1 MLGKAK
7 GSSINRS
14 ESYRERVSQKK
25 QLRERR
31 KTSDPNLSKSN
42 DADLEGHGGLAA
54 YQSGSSSNSSLSIRS
69 LEDPNQTVE
78 GAGLGSAPPQ
88 WGSDAEVE
96 PDPPD
101 WTSGVDEEV
110 LKSLSPREK
119 KRQEVINELFH
130 TERSHV
136 RTLKVLDLVF
146 RRPMLEAGLLYDQ
159 QMDRVFKNL
168 EKMLELHSNINNSF
182 KAKRKENPVVGEVG
196 DLLLSLFDGP
206 AGHEF
211 EVAAGTFCARQ
222 QISLETLKD
231 RRKKEPKFHNFLTEA
246 EANPMCRR
254 LQLKDILPAGML
266 RLTKYPLLFEN
277 LLKYSSNPDDSFSPE
292 YVKVQRALERTKEIL
307 NYVNVAVREA
317 EDNHKLVGI
326 QKRIDRSAFDKSDGC
341 QEFRNLD
348 ITKHKL
354 IHEGPLNWRIGS
366 RQKFV
371 DLHVLLM
378 EEIIILLQRQDD
390 KFILKYYN
398 VNSGGASSNERAP
411 TLSPIIKVSTVLV
424 RPNAVDKKALYL
436 VNTSHNGA
444 QIYDLVAS
452 SSSERK
458 VWFRRISEAAEKYKK
473 TDNRS
478 RRSEVSNNQPDES
491 MDGDKDKVPDD
502 VPQSCPEDDTSVSD
516 KHPGDALSTS
526 TPVASGNIQGPQSSS
541 TPKTPT
547 SDSVVSPSFHR
558 RSEPLR
564 LTTEE
569 NALIEPSEVR
579 VSQRSVLT
587 AEPVLT
593 PIERLRR
600 KDEAVRQA
608 LLEKQ
613 QLVAD
618 ILHVPREE
626 FSTIAEI
633 AAQPSHDKEAAE
645 VVLAAINQVNLLS
658 SVLNESLR
666 VSEEDTVV
674 ASVGSSPRLDRRSTC
689 MPSVPIDR
697 LIDVSSSIGTQ
708 LTQLLKMM
716 KERDEERERLRREL
730 QRCREQLHVMHESQ
744 RREKAESQPNTPSD
758 NELTGGEGSSNRL
771 SNEWNNDDSEV
782 LEELLP
788 RLSLAGEAETESGQD
803 SAASVVLKEKEEED
817 GTTDC
822 GAAEKRSGVNESE
835 GSPH

>member
-1 MLGKAK
+1 MAEAGVLP
-7 GSSINRS
+7 SN
-14 ESYRERVSQKK
+14 
-25 QLRERR
+25 QLN
-31 KTSDPNLSKSN
+31 SLFQNL
-42 DADLEGHGGLAA
+42 D
-54 YQSGSSSNSSLSIRS
+54 Q
-69 LEDPNQTVE
+69 
-78 GAGLGSAPPQ
+78 
-88 WGSDAEVE
+88 
-96 PDPPD
+96 
-101 WTSGVDEEV
+101 
-110 LKSLSPREK
+110 
-119 KRQEVINELFH
+119 
-130 TERSHV
+130 
-136 RTLKVLDLVF
+136 
-146 RRPMLEAGLLYDQ
+146 MLEIHS
-159 QMDRVFKNL
+159 
-168 EKMLELHSNINNSF
+168 ELNNSF
-182 KAKRKENPVVGEVG
+182 KCKRKENPVVGDVG
-196 DLLLSLFDGP
+196 DLLLSMFDGP
-206 AGHEF
+206 AGNRF
-211 EVAAGTFCARQ
+211 QAAACKFCSQ
-222 QISLETLKD
+222 QQVTLENLKD
-231 RRKKEPKFHNFLTEA
+231 RRKKDAKLHNFLTEA
-246 EANPMCRR
+246 EGNPMCRR
-254 LQLKDILPAGML
+254 LQLKDILPSGML

-277 LLKYSSNPDDSFSPE
+277 LLKYTDNPEDSVSPE
-292 YVKVQRALERTKEIL
+292 YSKIQRALERSKEIL
-307 NYVNVAVREA
+307 NHVNVAVSEA
-317 EDNHKLVGI
+317 EDEQKLLGI
-326 QKRIDRSAFDKSDGC
+326 QKRIDRSAFDKADVHGS
-341 QEFRNLD
+341 QEFKNLD

-378 EEIIILLQRQDD
+378 EEIIILLQRQDE

-398 VNSGGASSNERAP
+398 VNSGGTSSNERAP

-473 TDNRS
+473 TDHRS
-478 RRSEVSNNQPDES
+478 RKSEASNNQQEDSTENDKSKKEDGGTQGCPDE
-491 MDGDKDKVPDD
+491 
-502 VPQSCPEDDTSVSD
+502 DTSMSD
-516 KHPGDALSTS
+516 KLASDTSSTS
-526 TPVASGNIQGPQSSS
+526 TPVASNHMQAPQSSS
-541 TPKTPT
+541 TPITPAGDT
-547 SDSVVSPSFHR
+547 MISPPLQR
-558 RSEPLR
+558 RNEPLR

-569 NALIEPSEVR
+569 NALIEPSEVT

-618 ILHVPREE
+618 ILHVPRED
-626 FSTIAEI
+626 FNTIAEI

-674 ASVGSSPRLDRRSTC
+674 ASVGTSPRLDRRSTC
-689 MPSVPIDR
+689 MPAVPVDR
-697 LIDVSSSIGTQ
+697 LIDVSSSISAQ

-744 RREKAESQPNTPSD
+744 RREKQDSQSETATDLDVSGKEGDALNRVS
-758 NELTGGEGSSNRL
+758 GG
-771 SNEWNNDDSEV
+771 WNNIDSEG
-782 LEELLP
+782 LEEVLP
-788 RLSLAGEAETESGQD
+788 RLSLADEGESETVPDG
-803 SAASVVLKEKEEED
+803 ATSVVRKDSEASES
-817 GTTDC
+817 TTDC
-822 GAAEKRSGVNESE
+822 GSVEVTSE
-835 GSPH
+835 VKEADPH